1 MGKYARPVL
10 KLIFFMHKKTL
21 IIIFLIISLFFQ
33 FPNSAVATELP
44 LRGIARGEPKIKV
57 GDKSP
62 LITPDLEK
70 ANKEGKVIALM
81 LGYQTHCPWCDRM
94 DRYIRYQMEETKN
107 FDNRVVFIM
116 WQTEH
121 AKMIAPPDEGIKLKE
136 AFGTEGQPWLFLI
149 DKEGIVRYIYKMFV
163 SGDVF
168 KRSILELLGEKKD
181 VPVFD
186 EPQK

>member
-1 MGKYARPVL
+1 
-10 KLIFFMHKKTL
+10 MHKKTL

-121 AKMIAPPDEGIKLKE
+121 AKMIAPPDEGVELKK
-136 AFGTEGQPWLFLI
+136 AYGVEGQPWLFLI
-149 DKEGIVRYIYKMFV
+149 DKEGIVQYVYKQFV
-163 SGDVF
+163 SGDKF
-168 KRSILELLGEKKD
+168 ERSIYEILGEKKD

-186 EPQK
+186 EPKKQ

>member
-1 MGKYARPVL
+1 MRFK
-10 KLIFFMHKKTL
+10 
-21 IIIFLIISLFFQ
+21 IIFTFIFTLYFSVMFFLFPSLS
-33 FPNSAVATELP
+33 SATDLP
-44 LRGIARGEPKIKV
+44 IRGQPKGEPKIKV
-57 GDKSP
+57 GDKAP

>member
-1 MGKYARPVL
+1 M
-10 KLIFFMHKKTL
+10 KKTL
-21 IIIFLIISLFFQ
+21 FLLFLILFLI
-33 FPNSAVATELP
+33 PYPSEATNLP

-57 GDKSP
+57 GDKAP

-116 WQTEH
+116 WQAEH
-121 AKMIAPPDEGIKLKE
+121 AKMIAPPEEGVKLKE

-168 KRSILELLGEKKD
+168 KRSIFELLGEKKD

-186 EPQK
+186 EPEKK